1 MQARMNATLAAFR
14 DSAEYSSSKNSR
26 IDIAADRQ
34 IVDDLVYGPLPGST
48 RVD

>member
-1 MQARMNATLAAFR
+1 MDATRAAHCNN
-14 DSAEYSSSKNSR
+14 AEYSSSKNSR
-26 IDIAADRQ
+26 FVDIAADRQ